1 MKKIILVFLTLMLV
15 MPLSATNTKADV
27 VKADV
32 VNSDSFDKQVNQI
45 LNQKNFSGTILVV
58 RNGKV
63 LYSKSKGYSNKF
75 SKHKNHLN
83 TSYEVD
89 SIQKSMTAALI
100 MKQVELGK
108 LSLDDKLSKF
118 YPSVPESNK
127 ITLRQM
133 LDMKSGLVLPG
144 AVGPQKVLSDQAII
158 KSDIKRIKFSHALYN
173 NWYYSPINFNLLSGI
188 LEKVTGQSYRHLFY
202 ESYIKKLHLKHT
214 EFAYSHHLKQA
225 DKSTGYTNIDPLS
238 GASSYGHPFNITK
251 FETFDEL
258 GTGQVF
264 MSVHDLYK
272 VENYILAGDMLTEAS
287 RQELFVPASISDY
300 GGGFYNKYNDH
311 YSDGWGYGF
320 QGVVHLSSDGKNA
333 VIVLSNYSRLSD
345 DLKPAAKTIF
355 NMVNE

>member
-1 MKKIILVFLTLMLV
+1 MKKIILVILTMIFG
-15 MPLSATNTKADV
+15 SFFSTNVKADV

-32 VNSDSFDKQVNQI
+32 VNSDSFDKQVNRI
-45 LNQKNFSGTILVV
+45 LDQKNFSGTILVV
-58 RNGKV
+58 RDGKV
-63 LYSKSKGYSNKF
+63 LYSTSKGYSDKASR
-75 SKHKNHLN
+75 SKNYLN

-100 MKQVELGK
+100 MKQVELGN

-118 YPSVPESNK
+118 YPSVPGSSR
-127 ITLRQM
+127 ITIRQM
-133 LDMKSGLVLPG
+133 LDMKSGLILPG
-144 AVGPQKVLSDQAII
+144 DVGPQKVLSDQGII
-158 KSDIKRIKFSHALYN
+158 KSDIKRIKFSHALYD

-188 LEKVTGQSYRHLFY
+188 LEKITGQSYRHLFY
-202 ESYIKKLHLKHT
+202 ESYVKKLHLKHT
-214 EFAYSHHLKQA
+214 EFAYSHQLKTT
-225 DKSTGYTNIDPLS
+225 DKSTGYTNFDPLS

-272 VENYILAGDMLTEAS
+272 VENYILAGKMLTEAS
-287 RQELFVPASISDY
+287 REQLFVPASISDY

-320 QGVVHLSSDGKNA
+320 QGIVHLSSDGKNA
-333 VIVLSNYSRLSD
+333 VIVLSNYSRISE
-345 DLKPAAKTIF
+345 DLKPAAKNIF
-355 NMVNE
+355 EMVND

>member
-1 MKKIILVFLTLMLV
+1 MKKIILIVLTMIFG
-15 MPLSATNTKADV
+15 SFFSTNVKADV

-32 VNSDSFDKQVNQI
+32 VNSDSFDKQVNRI
-45 LNQKNFSGTILVV
+45 LDQKNFSGTILVV
-58 RNGKV
+58 RDGKV
-63 LYSKSKGYSNKF
+63 LYSTSKGYSDKDYRR
-75 SKHKNHLN
+75 KNHLN

-118 YPSVPESNK
+118 YPSVPGSSR
-127 ITLRQM
+127 ITIRQM
-133 LDMKSGLVLPG
+133 LDMKSGLILPG
-144 AVGPQKVLSDQAII
+144 AVGPQKDLSDQEII
-158 KSDIKRIKFSHALYN
+158 KSDIKRIRFSHALYD

-188 LEKVTGQSYRHLFY
+188 LEKITGQSYRHLFY
-202 ESYIKKLHLKHT
+202 ESYVKKLHLKHT
-214 EFAYSHHLKQA
+214 EFAYSHHLKTT
-225 DKSTGYTNIDPLS
+225 DKSTGYTNIDPIS
-238 GASSYGHPFNITK
+238 GASTYGHPFNITK

-272 VENYILAGDMLTEAS
+272 VEDYILAGDMLTEAS
-287 RQELFVPASISDY
+287 RAELFVPASISDY

-320 QGVVHLSSDGKNA
+320 QGIVHLSSDGKNA
-333 VIVLSNYSRLSD
+333 VIVLSNYSRISD
-345 DLKPAAKTIF
+345 DLKPAAKQIF
-355 NMVNE
+355 EMVND